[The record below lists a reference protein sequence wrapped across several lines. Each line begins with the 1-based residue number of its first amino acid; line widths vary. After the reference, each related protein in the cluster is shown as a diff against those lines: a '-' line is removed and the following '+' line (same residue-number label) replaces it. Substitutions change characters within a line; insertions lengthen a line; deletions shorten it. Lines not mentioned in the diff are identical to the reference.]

1 MITKKTSTS
10 THAHSTVHAHA
21 ATDAK
26 AESAVAPPAVAAPAP
41 PAATPVPGSLE
52 ALVDAV
58 LSSLASVA
66 TILGSASS
74 PAAPLTI
81 EQRRTMPKMKKGAEA
96 QIPAILDLADRYGV
110 ALPGGTTAQ
119 ARSDLQRAATID
131 TLTARLSLTLVLA
144 EDQSRQA
151 KGRSW
156 STTRRAY
163 KALANLVGEFPALQ
177 TELEP
182 MASFMATKHKDAPSI
197 LRTAEAKTLAKSR
210 ATKAKNKKGGA
221 TALAPAGGAVTA
233 SPAAGGQA
241 APTGAAGGSTSGAMH
256 S

>member
-1 MITKKTSTS
+1 MTTKKTSTS
-10 THAHSTVHAHA
+10 THAHSTVHAHD
-21 ATDAK
+21 ATTAK
-26 AESAVAPPAVAAPAP
+26 VESAVSAPAVAAPVT
-41 PAATPVPGSLE
+41 PAAAPAPGSFE
-52 ALVDAV
+52 ALVDSV

-66 TILGSASS
+66 TILGSASA

-81 EQRRTMPKMKKGAEA
+81 EQRRALPTMKKGAENE
-96 QIPAILDLADRYGV
+96 IPAILNLADRYGV

-131 TLTARLSLTLVLA
+131 TLTARLSSTLTLA

-156 STTRRAY
+156 ATTRRAY
-163 KALANLVGEFPALQ
+163 KALANLVGAFPALQ

-182 MASFMATKHKDAPSI
+182 MASFLATKHKDAPAI
-197 LRTAEAKTLAKSR
+197 LRSAEAKTLAKSR
-210 ATKAKNKKGGA
+210 ATKAKNKKGAAPAPAPVASAAAAAATTSSASPQAGSTNGA
-221 TALAPAGGAVTA
+221 T
-233 SPAAGGQA
+233 
-241 APTGAAGGSTSGAMH
+241 H